1 MTDSEPGLSN
11 ERRFRRREPERLSP
25 PTEEEI
31 ESRSTIIFARQSE
44 TGALD
49 LEVNEWED
57 TDADDAL
64 TQIFSE
70 AGLGETPIL
79 DDVQMRLTEIG
90 RAEMVSSYDRADKHE
105 VLEPVYNSV
114 VLASLGLSIVGL
126 IASVLLSALPF
137 VAIFVVATLFLLYAY
152 RTGLIEGSS

>member
-25 PTEEEI
+25 PTEEET

-44 TGALD
+44 TGVD
-49 LEVNEWED
+49 LEVNEWKG

-114 VLASLGLSIVGL
+114 VLASLGLSIIGL

-137 VAIFVVATLFLLYAY
+137 IAIFVVATLFLLYAY